1 MATVQDITDLYGR
14 IKRLHTRL
22 ADTSG
27 DGFEWKVE
35 VGEVIHSYHVSAM
48 KSPKEIEDDI
58 AALAVWLWSMKDY
71 FQALLRS
78 AGKDTMQVG
87 LFVDTQSSLKLCSDI
102 ANSAKHLHL
111 SHSKSGLFARAGK
124 LQWSIPQAAVSS
136 LVIEATSIQID
147 LSDPARVLV
156 EMPILDRK
164 GNVVGEGIAVCREAT
179 EAWERFAEGCGI
191 VF

>member
-14 IKRLHTRL
+14 IKRLQARL

-27 DGFEWKVE
+27 DGTEWKVE
-35 VGEVIHSYHVSAM
+35 AGEVIHSYHVSAM

-71 FQALLRS
+71 FQAILRT
-78 AGKDTMQVG
+78 AGKDSKQVE
-87 LFVDTQSSLKLCSDI
+87 LFIDTQSSLKICSDI
-102 ANSAKHLHL
+102 ANRAKHLRL
-111 SHSKSGLFARAGK
+111 SRSRSGHFARPGR
-124 LQWSIPQAAVSS
+124 LRWSIPQAAVSS
-136 LVIEATSIQID
+136 LVIGATSVRID
-147 LSDPARVLV
+147 LPDPVSILV

-179 EAWERFAEGCGI
+179 EAWEKFAKGCGI

>member
-102 ANSAKHLHL
+102 
-111 SHSKSGLFARAGK
+111 GFARCCT
-124 LQWSIPQAAVSS
+124 IFY
-136 LVIEATSIQID
+136 
-147 LSDPARVLV
+147 
-156 EMPILDRK
+156 PISFNGSNLWQVKRSQ
-164 GNVVGEGIAVCREAT
+164 G
-179 EAWERFAEGCGI
+179 F
-191 VF
+191 